1 MDGDLVAQVR
11 SFTRAVTQRV
21 GALDEGYLARGRPLA
36 QARLLW
42 EIGPDGAG
50 IRSLRTRLDL
60 DSGYLSRLLRALE
73 ADGLVVVDEDA
84 ADRRARRASLT
95 RRGRAERAVLDRRSD
110 VAAASILEPLSEA
123 QRSRLVSAMADV
135 ERLLTAST
143 VRVVVRDPRHRDARH
158 CLNAYFAELAE
169 RFDAG
174 FDSAVSRAARAEE
187 MTPPAGVFLVASLR
201 AEPVGC
207 GGLKL
212 HGREPAEIKRMWVA
226 PDVRGLGLG
235 RRLLAELEAHAAQ
248 HGARSVRLETNRSL
262 TEAIGMYRAAGY
274 REVAAFNQE
283 SYAHHWFEKRL
294 RP

>member
-1 MDGDLVAQVR
+1 
-11 SFTRAVTQRV
+11 
-21 GALDEGYLARGRPLA
+21 
-36 QARLLW
+36 
-42 EIGPDGAG
+42 
-50 IRSLRTRLDL
+50 
-60 DSGYLSRLLRALE
+60 
-73 ADGLVVVDEDA
+73 
-84 ADRRARRASLT
+84 
-95 RRGRAERAVLDRRSD
+95 VLDRRSD
-110 VAAASILEPLSEA
+110 VAATSLLEPLSEA

-143 VRVVVRDPRHRDARH
+143 VRVVVRDPQHRDARH
-158 CLNAYFAELAE
+158 CLNAYFAELAD
-169 RFDAG
+169 RFDGG
-174 FDSAVSRAARAEE
+174 FDPAFSRAARAEE
-187 MTPPAGVFLVASLR
+187 MKPPAGVFLVATLR

-248 HGARSVRLETNRSL
+248 HGARSVRLDTNRSL

-274 REVAAFNQE
+274 REVAAFNEE